1 MNRIIH
7 FAACTPLVLLLPS
20 AASAAL
26 SLRIGPQ
33 NSPASP
39 DADLVPPTGQQSFDL
54 VFEDTDPTDNEGLFA
69 YDLSLRLIRPP
80 GVPAGRGV
88 RLTGAERPAQNFV
101 LDVPSGATFTVA
113 ESTPDWLLINVA
125 SNNDLANVDARDVAA
140 RVFFYIEPD
149 VGAFNIGDYAI
160 VFDTQSTV
168 FGSGDPNRPLEI
180 PLTLTD
186 AGIIRCWP
194 EPSTLSL
201 LGGAALLALRRR
213 HRAQPRAA
221 RTTLR
226 VVRGTFRE

>member
-1 MNRIIH
+1 MSSLPQL
-7 FAACTPLVLLLPS
+7 AAVAALLLAVP
-20 AASAAL
+20 AAAPAAL
-26 SLRIGPQ
+26 ALRIGEQ
-33 NSPASP
+33 SSPATMDAECAP
-39 DADLVPPTGQQSFDL
+39 DRHGFLDL
-54 VFEDTDPTDNEGLFA
+54 VFEDTNPTDNEGLFA